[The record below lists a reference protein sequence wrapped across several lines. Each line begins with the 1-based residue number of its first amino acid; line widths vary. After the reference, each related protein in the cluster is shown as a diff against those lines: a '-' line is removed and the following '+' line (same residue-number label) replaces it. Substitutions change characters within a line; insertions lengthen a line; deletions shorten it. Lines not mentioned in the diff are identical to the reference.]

1 MYNVVI
7 VAGEVREADATFI
20 GALPLIVF
28 SQLDFMFLLYSF
40 QMIFSVNH
48 LFTRAPECK
57 QVVYILLSE
66 YTIDEGEH
74 LCTLNSLFSSCYYD

>member
-1 MYNVVI
+1 MVF
-7 VAGEVREADATFI
+7 FI
-20 GALPLIVF
+20 ILF
-28 SQLDFMFLLYSF
+28 SDD
-40 QMIFSVNH
+40 FSVNH